1 MLCRGLQGYVVDT
14 QMTAFK
20 AQFNTFGNA
29 FSVLCV
35 TLTALVIVYHPTHD
49 GEL

>member
-1 MLCRGLQGYVVDT
+1 VDT

-20 AQFNTFGNA
+20 AQSNTFGNA
-29 FSVLCV
+29 FSVPCER
-35 TLTALVIVYHPTHD
+35 LTALIIVYHPTHD